1 MMVVVMI
8 IVRLYFLSIAKRIF
22 SNIVKNRGR
31 IKLKAI
37 GIMSLTLVMKLVKS
51 YQYLNFINVSTSWC
65 SLLLATENIDIIS
78 SHHFTRLRCLLSFH
92 FILMLLTS
100 GIKKKKKKI
109 QLSIQR
115 QGLILQIKLI
125 CPLFSSF
132 TLSYDTVY
140 LLTIMLWNTRFNY
153 LISGLTQES
162 MVMVVSKFCVF
173 FFWMHSKLLI
183 ISECTFWLSYL
194 VVWKK
199 VADLPGDI
207 FLAISFPSPT

>member
-1 MMVVVMI
+1 MSQ
-8 IVRLYFLSIAKRIF
+8 LYQCQYFLM
-22 SNIVKNRGR
+22 
-31 IKLKAI
+31 L
-37 GIMSLTLVMKLVKS
+37 
-51 YQYLNFINVSTSWC
+51 
-65 SLLLATENIDIIS
+65 S
-78 SHHFTRLRCLLSFH
+78 SACYWEHRYNQ
-92 FILMLLTS
+92 LTS
-100 GIKKKKKKI
+100 LYKAKMFTQFPFHSLVANLWNLKKKII

-162 MVMVVSKFCVF
+162 MVMVVSNFF

-207 FLAISFPSPT
+207 FLAISFPSSI